1 MSLKPPLSELP
12 IKTADKG
19 FYNGFSM
26 NVTVISK
33 IIISILVVWAIVWPE
48 WSGKVLGAWNSTIL
62 ANFAAWYIWT
72 VAFFIIV
79 CLGLAIWPT
88 AGGLNLGRDGEKPE
102 FSNFSWFSMMFG
114 AGIGVGMLTWAVA
127 EPIAHFKNNPSV
139 IQGATTALGEDN
151 IREAYVWSFLHWGL
165 GAWACYAVAGLAL
178 AFFSYRRGLPLTI
191 RSSLTPLFGK
201 SLSGNLGHI
210 IDIVA
215 VVATIL
221 GVAQT
226 LGFGVEQ
233 FVAGLTRIGIGGL
246 ALEDGSAT
254 TMGIVVALLVIMGAS
269 TLSALSGVG
278 KGIKW
283 LSNINMVLS
292 IVLLGFFIIFGAT
305 FFGATAFFVGIYD
318 YLIALPALSFNVYT
332 SDGVEG
338 SESFLL
344 AQWQGWWPVFY
355 WAWWIAFAPFVGL
368 FLARISRGRSIRE
381 FVLGAM
387 IVPSLMC
394 FVWFAWAGG
403 TAVDLEL
410 NGGAGGVILDAAN
423 GDKIFA
429 MTEFMLAPIGQWLA
443 WAMALLIVVL
453 LMTFLVTSA
462 DSAVLIVN
470 TINAAGDEGPKA
482 RPHILFWGAA
492 LALVVGG
499 LLISGG
505 TSAIQT
511 AMVIG
516 ALPFSIVMVLMCFA
530 LIKAIYNDGRR
541 EKAGVQSITATDDN
555 VPGAVPAE

>member
-1 MSLKPPLSELP
+1 MSIQEPLTELP
-12 IKTADKG
+12 IKTADTG
-19 FYNGFSM
+19 FYRGFSL

-33 IIISILVVWAIVWPE
+33 IIISILVVWCIVWPTDA
-48 WSGKVLGAWNSTIL
+48 GRILGEWNSVIL
-62 ANFAAWYIWT
+62 ANFAAWYIWS
-72 VAFFIIV
+72 VGFFIIV

-88 AGGLNLGRDGEKPE
+88 AGRLNLGQPGEKPE

-127 EPIAHFKNNPSV
+127 EPVAHFGNNPEV
-139 IQGATTALGEDN
+139 IQGITNGGAADN
-151 IREAYVWSFLHWGL
+151 VRMAYKWSFLHWGL
-165 GAWACYAVAGLAL
+165 SAWACYAVAGLSL

-191 RSSLTPLFGK
+191 RSSLTPLFGTA
-201 SLSGNLGHI
+201 LSGRLGHL

-233 FVAGLTRIGIGGL
+233 FVAGLTRIGISGL
-246 ALEDGSAT
+246 MAEDGGAT
-254 TMGIVVALLVIMGAS
+254 GMGIVVALVVIMGAS

-292 IVLLGFFIIFGAT
+292 IILLGFFIIFGAT
-305 FFGATAFFVGIYD
+305 FFGAQAMVLGVFD
-318 YLIALPALSFNVYT
+318 YLIALPEMSFNVFR

-338 SESFLL
+338 SEDFLL
-344 AQWQGWWPVFY
+344 SQWQGWWPVFY

-387 IVPSLMC
+387 IVPALMC
-394 FVWFAWAGG
+394 FVWFSWAGG
-403 TAVDLEL
+403 TAIDLEL
-410 NGGAGGVILDAAN
+410 NGGANGVIFGAAN

-429 MTEFMLAPIGQWLA
+429 MTEFMLAPIAQALA
-443 WAMALLIVVL
+443 WGMALLIVVL

-482 RPHILFWGAA
+482 RPHIMFWGAA

-516 ALPFSIVMVLMCFA
+516 ALPFSVVMVLMCIA

-541 EKAGVQSITATDDN
+541 EAAGVATTTAEMSST
-555 VPGAVPAE
+555 PAE